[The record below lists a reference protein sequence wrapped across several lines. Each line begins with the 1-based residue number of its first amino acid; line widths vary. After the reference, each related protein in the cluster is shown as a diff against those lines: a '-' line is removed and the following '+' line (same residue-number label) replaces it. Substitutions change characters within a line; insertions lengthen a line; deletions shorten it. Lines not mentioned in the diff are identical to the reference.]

1 MVEDRHVRKTK
12 NAIKQA
18 FIKIISRK
26 RTRTDNDTRYNN
38 ACRC

>member
-1 MVEDRHVRKTK
+1 MVEDRRQKTNK
-12 NAIKQA
+12 TS
-18 FIKIISRK
+18 FYKIIRK